1 MWPQNFILFPN
12 SRMLSNEDGINSGPK
27 TLYFI
32 WKFMELYA
40 FHTYLEIRGTP
51 IEDGLN
57 VINFNVYSLHIGYNK
72 QKCFNTYYWLV
83 ILFFPLIGLL
93 FNSIK
98 FKYNSFFVS
107 QINMIALYIII
118 LLGFVYVKT
127 CNDLFTSL

>member
-1 MWPQNFILFPN
+1 
-12 SRMLSNEDGINSGPK
+12 MLSNEDGINSGPK

-72 QKCFNTYYWLV
+72 QKCFNTYY
-83 ILFFPLIGLL
+83 
-93 FNSIK
+93 
-98 FKYNSFFVS
+98 
-107 QINMIALYIII
+107 
-118 LLGFVYVKT
+118 
-127 CNDLFTSL
+127 